1 MPMSPLLF
9 AALKPVTLT
18 PTELRWDL
26 LNVGVGVLLLVIGLT
41 ATALFFFRPRWR
53 DRSLIYFGV
62 FTMLYAVRLLA
73 NRLLIESVVDVT
85 RVFWLYLDYFISCT
99 IVLPFG
105 LYLYELV
112 ESELNPFFLW
122 IVVAQTVCAIGEIA
136 AAIYGVGLPELN
148 RVNNIVTI
156 VSVPLGLAWMLLK
169 RAQRPFT
176 HDVKVFFGGLV
187 FWFLFVLHNNLSGLG
202 IVSGPPITH
211 GLEFIGFLGFVGC
224 LAYITIRRSFAT
236 EERLLAIDAELQIAR
251 QIQAST
257 LPQHLPTLVDLDI
270 AARYVPM
277 TSVAGDFYDFLPD
290 GKNRLGVL
298 IADVAGHRVGSAL
311 IASMVKV
318 AFAAQSEH
326 VADPA
331 KLLTEV
337 NIALCGKFEEQY
349 VTAAYVYIDC
359 ERNMVRY
366 AGGGHPP
373 IIVASRTD
381 GAIRR
386 VEENGPILGMF
397 AEAPYS
403 AVEIPFRPGDR
414 LFLYTDGA
422 FEAMNSSNEEY
433 GKVRVE
439 EFLKS
444 HLTMSPDAL
453 STAFLADLSHWSGH
467 SQGGQDD
474 DITFVVLDYRDERDA
489 VPDESRLQVK
499 AAG

>member
-1 MPMSPLLF
+1 MSPFLY

-41 ATALFFFRPRWR
+41 ASALFFFRPKWR

-62 FTMLYAVRLLA
+62 FTMLYALRLLA
-73 NRLLIESVVDVT
+73 NRMLIESVVDVS
-85 RVFWLYLDYFISCT
+85 RVFWLYFDYFVSST

-112 ESELNPFFLW
+112 EPELKPFFLW
-122 IVVAQTVCAIGEIA
+122 IVGAQAVCAVGEIA
-136 AAIYGVGLPELN
+136 GAIYGVGLPELS
-148 RVNNIVTI
+148 RANNIVTI
-156 VSVPLGLAWMLLK
+156 VSVTLGLAWMLLK

-187 FWFLFVLHNNLSGLG
+187 FWFLFVVYNNLAGLG
-202 IVSGPPITH
+202 VISGPPKSH

-224 LAYITIRRSFAT
+224 LAYITVRRSFAT

-257 LPQHLPTLVDLDI
+257 LPQQLPKLAELDI

-277 TSVAGDFYDFLPD
+277 TSVAGDFYDFAQD
-290 GKNRLGVL
+290 GPKRIGVL
-298 IADVAGHRVGSAL
+298 IADVAGHGVGAAL

-318 AFAAQSEH
+318 AFAAQFEH
-326 VADPA
+326 VSDPA
-331 KLLTEV
+331 KLLSEV

-359 ERNMVRY
+359 ERNVVTY

-373 IIVASRTD
+373 LMLASRAD
-381 GAIRR
+381 GTVRR

-403 AVEIPFRPGDR
+403 SVEIPFRPGDR

-422 FEAMNSSNEEY
+422 FEAMNTANEEY
-433 GKVRVE
+433 GKGRVE

-453 STAFLADLSHWSGH
+453 STAFLDDLSHWSGH
-467 SQGGQDD
+467 AQGGQDD
-474 DITFVVLDYRDERDA
+474 DITFVVLDYRDRDEQPGENEA
-489 VPDESRLQVK
+489 LQTK

>member
-1 MPMSPLLF
+1 MLPFILCE
-9 AALKPVTLT
+9 LKPVTLT
-18 PTELRWDL
+18 PSDLRWDL
-26 LNVGVGVLLLVIGLT
+26 VNISVGVLLLVIGLT
-41 ATALFFFRPRWR
+41 VSTLFFFRPRWR

-62 FTMLYAVRLLA
+62 FTMLYAIRLLGT
-73 NRLLIESVVDVT
+73 RMLVESVIDVS
-85 RVFWLYLDYFISCT
+85 RVFWLYFNFYISAV
-99 IVLPFG
+99 IVIPFG

-112 ESELNPFFLW
+112 EPEVKRILPW
-122 IVVAQTVCAIGEIA
+122 IVGTQAICAVGEIG
-136 AAIYGVGLPELN
+136 AAISGVDLVTLSKI
-148 RVNNIVTI
+148 NNIVTI
-156 VSVPLGLAWMLLK
+156 GTVVPSLIWIAVLRAK
-169 RAQRPFT
+169 RPSS
-176 HDVKVFFGGLV
+176 HDVNVFYIGLI
-187 FWFLFVLHNNLSGLG
+187 FWCLFVLHNNLSGLG
-202 IVSGPPITH
+202 IVGGPPLTH

-224 LAYITIRRSFAT
+224 LAYITIRRTFAT
-236 EERLLAIDAELQIAR
+236 EERLLALDAELQIAR

-257 LPQHLPTLVDLDI
+257 LPQHLPKLADLDI

-277 TSVAGDFYDFLPD
+277 TSVAGDFYDFHSD
-290 GKNRLGVL
+290 GPNRLGVL
-298 IADVAGHRVGSAL
+298 IADVAGHGVGAAL

-318 AFAAQSEH
+318 AFAAQFEH
-326 VADPA
+326 VRDPA
-331 KLLTEV
+331 KLLSEI

-359 ERNMVRY
+359 DSNTARY

-373 IIVASRTD
+373 IMIASRAD
-381 GAIRR
+381 GNIRR
-386 VEENGPILGMF
+386 VEENGPIIGMF

-422 FEAMNSSNEEY
+422 FEAMNTSNEEY
-433 GKVRVE
+433 GKARVE
-439 EFLKS
+439 QFLKS

-489 VPDESRLQVK
+489 VPDESKLQTRV
-499 AAG
+499 AG

>member
-1 MPMSPLLF
+1 MSPFLY

-41 ATALFFFRPRWR
+41 ASALFFFRPKWR

-62 FTMLYAVRLLA
+62 FTMLYALRLLA
-73 NRLLIESVVDVT
+73 NRMLIESVVDVS
-85 RVFWLYLDYFISCT
+85 RVFWLYFDYFVSST

-112 ESELNPFFLW
+112 EPELKPFFLW
-122 IVVAQTVCAIGEIA
+122 IVAAQAVCAVGEIA
-136 AAIYGVGLPELN
+136 GAIYGVGLPELS
-148 RVNNIVTI
+148 RANNIVTI
-156 VSVPLGLAWMLLK
+156 VSVTLGLAWMLLK

-187 FWFLFVLHNNLSGLG
+187 FWFLFVVYNNLAGLG
-202 IVSGPPITH
+202 VISGPPKSH
-211 GLEFIGFLGFVGC
+211 GLAFIGFLGFVGC
-224 LAYITIRRSFAT
+224 LAYITVRRSFAT

-257 LPQHLPTLVDLDI
+257 LPQQLPKLAELDI

-277 TSVAGDFYDFLPD
+277 TSVAGDFYDFAQD
-290 GKNRLGVL
+290 GPKRIGVL
-298 IADVAGHRVGSAL
+298 IADVAGHGVGAAL

-318 AFAAQSEH
+318 AFAAQFEH
-326 VADPA
+326 VSDPA
-331 KLLTEV
+331 KLLSEV
-337 NIALCGKFEEQY
+337 NTALCGKFEEQY
-349 VTAAYVYIDC
+349 VTAAYVHIDC
-359 ERNMVRY
+359 DRNVATY

-373 IIVASRTD
+373 LMLASRAD
-381 GAIRR
+381 GTVRR

-403 AVEIPFRPGDR
+403 SVEIPFRSGDR
-414 LFLYTDGA
+414 LFLYTDGV
-422 FEAMNSSNEEY
+422 FEAMNTSLEEY
-433 GKVRVE
+433 GKARVE
-439 EFLKS
+439 QFLKA

-453 STAFLADLSHWSGH
+453 STAFLDDLSHWSGH
-467 SQGGQDD
+467 AKGGQDD
-474 DITFVVLDYRDERDA
+474 DITFVVLDYRDRDEQLGENEA
-489 VPDESRLQVK
+489 LQTK

>member
-1 MPMSPLLF
+1 
-9 AALKPVTLT
+9 
-18 PTELRWDL
+18 
-26 LNVGVGVLLLVIGLT
+26 
-41 ATALFFFRPRWR
+41 
-53 DRSLIYFGV
+53 
-62 FTMLYAVRLLA
+62 
-73 NRLLIESVVDVT
+73 
-85 RVFWLYLDYFISCT
+85 
-99 IVLPFG
+99 
-105 LYLYELV
+105 
-112 ESELNPFFLW
+112 
-122 IVVAQTVCAIGEIA
+122 
-136 AAIYGVGLPELN
+136 
-148 RVNNIVTI
+148 VTI
-156 VSVPLGLAWMLLK
+156 VSVTLGLAWMLLK

-187 FWFLFVLHNNLSGLG
+187 FWFLFVVYNNLAGLG
-202 IVSGPPITH
+202 VISGPPKSH

-224 LAYITIRRSFAT
+224 LAYITVRRSFAT

-257 LPQHLPTLVDLDI
+257 LPQQLPKLAELDI

-277 TSVAGDFYDFLPD
+277 TSVAGDFYDFAQD
-290 GKNRLGVL
+290 GPKRIGVL
-298 IADVAGHRVGSAL
+298 IADVAGHGVGAAL

-318 AFAAQSEH
+318 AFAAQFEH
-326 VADPA
+326 VSDPA
-331 KLLTEV
+331 KLLSEV

-359 ERNMVRY
+359 ERNVVTY

-373 IIVASRTD
+373 LMLASRAD
-381 GAIRR
+381 GTVRR

-403 AVEIPFRPGDR
+403 SVEIPFRPGDR

-422 FEAMNSSNEEY
+422 FEAMNTANEEY
-433 GKVRVE
+433 GKGRVE

-453 STAFLADLSHWSGH
+453 STAFLDDLSHWSGH
-467 SQGGQDD
+467 AQGGQDD
-474 DITFVVLDYRDERDA
+474 DITFVVLDYRDRDEQPGENEA
-489 VPDESRLQVK
+489 LQTK

>member
-1 MPMSPLLF
+1 MLPFILC
-9 AALKPVTLT
+9 ALKPVTLT

-41 ATALFFFRPRWR
+41 ASALFFFRPKWR

-73 NRLLIESVVDVT
+73 NRLLIESVVDVS

-99 IVLPFG
+99 IILPFG

-112 ESELNPFFLW
+112 EPELKSFFLW
-122 IVVAQTVCAIGEIA
+122 IVGAQAVCAIGEIA
-136 AAIYGVGLPELN
+136 GAIYGVGLPRLN
-148 RVNNIVTI
+148 QANSIVTI
-156 VSVPLGLAWMLLK
+156 LSVTVGLAWMLLR
-169 RAQRPFT
+169 RAQRRFT
-176 HDVKVFFGGLV
+176 PDVKVFFGGLV
-187 FWFLFVLHNNLSGLG
+187 FWFLFVFYNNLAGLG
-202 IVSGPPITH
+202 VISGPPKSH

-224 LAYITIRRSFAT
+224 LGYITIRRNFAT
-236 EERLLAIDAELQIAR
+236 EERLLAIEAELQIAR

-257 LPQHLPTLVDLDI
+257 LPQQLPKLAELDI

-277 TSVAGDFYDFLPD
+277 TSVAGDFYDFLAD
-290 GKNRLGVL
+290 GPKSLGVL
-298 IADVAGHRVGSAL
+298 IADVAGHGVGAAL

-318 AFAAQSEH
+318 AFAAQFEH
-326 VADPA
+326 VRDPA
-331 KLLTEV
+331 KLLSEV

-359 ERNMVRY
+359 QRNVVTY

-373 IIVASRTD
+373 LMLASRAD
-381 GAIRR
+381 GSVRR

-403 AVEIPFRPGDR
+403 SVEIPFRPGDR

-433 GKVRVE
+433 GKGRVE
-439 EFLKS
+439 QFLKS

-474 DITFVVLDYRDERDA
+474 DITFVVLDYRDRDEQLSEGSA
-489 VPDESRLQVK
+489 LQTK

>member
-1 MPMSPLLF
+1 MSPFILCT
-9 AALKPVTLT
+9 LKPVTLT

-41 ATALFFFRPRWR
+41 ATALFFFRPKWR
-53 DRSLIYFGV
+53 DWSLIYFGV

-73 NRLLIESVVDVT
+73 NRMLIESVVDVP
-85 RVFWLYLDYFISCT
+85 RVFWLYLDYFISSA

-112 ESELNPFFLW
+112 ESELKPFFLW
-122 IVVAQTVCAIGEIA
+122 IVGLQAVCAIGEIA
-136 AAIYGVGLPELN
+136 GAIYGVGLLELS

-156 VSVPLGLAWMLLK
+156 VSVTLGLAWMLLK

-176 HDVKVFFGGLV
+176 HDVKIFFGGLV
-187 FWFLFVLHNNLSGLG
+187 FWFLFVFYNNLAGLG
-202 IVSGPPITH
+202 IISGPPKSH

-224 LAYITIRRSFAT
+224 LGYIAAHRSFAT
-236 EERLLAIDAELQIAR
+236 EERLLAIEAELQIAR
-251 QIQAST
+251 QIQSST
-257 LPQHLPTLVDLDI
+257 LPQQLPKLADIDI

-277 TSVAGDFYDFLPD
+277 TSVAGDFYDFAQD
-290 GKNRLGVL
+290 GPKHIGVL
-298 IADVAGHRVGSAL
+298 IADVAGHGVGAAL

-318 AFAAQSEH
+318 AFAAQFEH
-326 VADPA
+326 VRDPA
-331 KLLTEV
+331 KLLSEV
-337 NIALCGKFEEQY
+337 NVALCGKFEEQY

-359 ERNMVRY
+359 ERNVVTY

-373 IIVASRTD
+373 LMLASRAD
-381 GAIRR
+381 GTVRR

-403 AVEIPFRPGDR
+403 SVEIPFRPGDR

-422 FEAMNSSNEEY
+422 FEAMNTSNEEY
-433 GKVRVE
+433 GKARVE
-439 EFLKS
+439 QFLKS

-453 STAFLADLSHWSGH
+453 STAFLADLSQWSGH

-474 DITFVVLDYRDERDA
+474 DITFVVLDYREQREDA
-489 VPDESRLQVK
+489 PDEARLEVR

>member
-1 MPMSPLLF
+1 MSPLLF

-41 ATALFFFRPRWR
+41 ATALFFFRPKWR

-73 NRLLIESVVDVT
+73 NRLLIESVVDVP
-85 RVFWLYLDYFISCT
+85 RIFWLYLDYFINST
-99 IVLPFG
+99 IILPFG

-112 ESELNPFFLW
+112 ESELKPFFLW
-122 IVVAQTVCAIGEIA
+122 IVGGQAVCAVGEVA
-136 AAIYGVGLPELN
+136 GAIYGVGLSELS

-156 VSVPLGLAWMLLK
+156 VSVTLGLAWMLFK

-176 HDVKVFFGGLV
+176 HDVKVFFGGLL
-187 FWFLFVLHNNLSGLG
+187 FWFFFVFYNNLAGLG
-202 IVSGPPITH
+202 VISGPPKSH

-224 LAYITIRRSFAT
+224 LGYVAARRSFAT
-236 EERLLAIDAELQIAR
+236 EERLLAIEAELQIAR

-257 LPQHLPTLVDLDI
+257 LPQQLPKLADLDI

-277 TSVAGDFYDFLPD
+277 TSVAGDFYDFLSD
-290 GKNRLGVL
+290 GPNRLGVL
-298 IADVAGHRVGSAL
+298 IADVAGHGVGAAL

-318 AFAAQSEH
+318 AFAAQFEH

-331 KLLTEV
+331 KLLSEV
-337 NIALCGKFEEQY
+337 NVALCGKFEEQY

-359 ERNMVRY
+359 ERNAVTY

-373 IIVASRTD
+373 LMIASRAD
-381 GAIRR
+381 GVVRR

-422 FEAMNSSNEEY
+422 FEAMNTSNEEY
-433 GKVRVE
+433 GKGRIE
-439 EFLKS
+439 QFLKS
-444 HLTMSPDAL
+444 HLTMSPDSL
-453 STAFLADLSHWSGH
+453 STAFLNDLSRWSGH
-467 SQGGQDD
+467 LQGGQDD

-489 VPDESRLQVK
+489 VPDESKLQTRV
-499 AAG
+499 AG

>member
-1 MPMSPLLF
+1 MSPF
-9 AALKPVTLT
+9 TICALKPVTLT
-18 PTELRWDL
+18 PSELRWDL
-26 LNVGVGVLLLVIGLT
+26 LNVGVGVLLLAIGLT
-41 ATALFFFRPRWR
+41 ASLLFFFRLKWR

-62 FTMLYAVRLLA
+62 FTILYGARLLGS
-73 NRLLIESVVDVT
+73 RLIIDSVFDFPPL
-85 RVFWLYLDYFISCT
+85 FWAYFRYFVSCV

-112 ESELNPFFLW
+112 DPELKPIFPW
-122 IVVAQTVCAIGEIA
+122 IVGTQAVCAVGEII
-136 AAIYGVGLPELN
+136 AAIYGIGLAELN
-148 RVNNIVTI
+148 QANSLVTI
-156 VSVPLGLAWMLLK
+156 VTVAVGLAWILLARSK
-169 RAQRPFT
+169 RPLT
-176 HDVKVFFGGLV
+176 HEVKVFFGGML
-187 FWFLFVLHNNLSGLG
+187 FWFLFVIHANLAGLG
-202 IVSGPPITH
+202 VISGPPPSH
-211 GLEFIGFLGFVGC
+211 GVEFIGFLGFVGC
-224 LAYITIRRSFAT
+224 LGYIAIRRSFAT

-251 QIQAST
+251 KIQAST
-257 LPQHLPTLVDLDI
+257 LPQQLPKLTALDI

-277 TSVAGDFYDFLPD
+277 TSVAGDFYDFLPA
-290 GKNRLGVL
+290 GRNRLGVL
-298 IADVAGHRVGSAL
+298 IADVAGHGVGAAL

-318 AFAAQSEH
+318 AFAAQFEH

-331 KLLTEV
+331 KLLSEV

-359 ERNMVRY
+359 DSNTVRY

-373 IIVASRTD
+373 IMIASRSD
-381 GAIRR
+381 GEIRR
-386 VEENGPILGMF
+386 VEENGPIIGMF

-433 GKVRVE
+433 GKARVE
-439 EFLKS
+439 QFLRS
-444 HLTMSPDAL
+444 HLTMTPDAL

-474 DITFVVLDYRDERDA
+474 DITFVVLDYRDEHNTI
-489 VPDESRLQVK
+489 PEELKLQTR